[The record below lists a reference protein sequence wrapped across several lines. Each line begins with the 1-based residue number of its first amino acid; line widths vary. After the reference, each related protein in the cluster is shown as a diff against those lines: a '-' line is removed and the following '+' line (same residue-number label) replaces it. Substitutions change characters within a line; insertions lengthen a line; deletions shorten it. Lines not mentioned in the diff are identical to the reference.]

1 MSGAGS
7 TSTLHVE
14 VVLDND
20 RRLAENIVLELRALA
35 LRQGL
40 EVTTVT
46 VARSPI
52 SPD

>member
-1 MSGAGS
+1 MSAEGS

-35 LRQGL
+35 WRQGL
-40 EVTTVT
+40 EVTSVT
-46 VARSPI
+46 VVRSPI